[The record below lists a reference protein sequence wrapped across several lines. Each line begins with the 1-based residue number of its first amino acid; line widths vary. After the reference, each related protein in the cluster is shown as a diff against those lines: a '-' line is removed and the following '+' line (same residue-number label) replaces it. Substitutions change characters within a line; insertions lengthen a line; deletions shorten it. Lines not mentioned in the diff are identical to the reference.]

1 MAIHV
6 IPLGSIKANGYPITI
21 DINASILWLVA
32 CESEQANL
40 FFFLIIIFLI
50 EAIFGLGE
58 KVKKSFCAPGQRSV
72 FLYTQLL

>member
-6 IPLGSIKANGYPITI
+6 IPRGSIKANGYPITI

-40 FFFLIIIFLI
+40 SFF
-50 EAIFGLGE
+50 
-58 KVKKSFCAPGQRSV
+58 
-72 FLYTQLL
+72 

>member
-32 CESEQANL
+32 CESEQPNL
-40 FFFLIIIFLI
+40 DFFLIIIFSI

-58 KVKKSFCAPGQRSV
+58 KVKKSFRTLG
-72 FLYTQLL
+72 

>member
-6 IPLGSIKANGYPITI
+6 IPRGSIKANGYPITI
-21 DINASILWLVA
+21 DLNASILWLVA

-40 FFFLIIIFLI
+40 SFFLIIIFLI

-58 KVKKSFCAPGQRSV
+58 KVKKKLLCSRPESV
-72 FLYTQLL
+72 FPYTQLL